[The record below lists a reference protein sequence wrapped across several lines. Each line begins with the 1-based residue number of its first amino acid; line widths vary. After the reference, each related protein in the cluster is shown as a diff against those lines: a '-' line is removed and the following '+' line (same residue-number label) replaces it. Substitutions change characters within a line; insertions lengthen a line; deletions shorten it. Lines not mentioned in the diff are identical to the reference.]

1 MHTCLRRP
9 DPRWPTCPCG
19 PAGAGWEV
27 RIPGPPSRRA
37 LGSRHKVHGLVGPG
51 ALSSSPNASPPPA
64 PLGLRPCTAAKAG
77 GMPSTRMAGSRGVQT
92 QGRAYPQPPALSGR
106 SGSTWGFGEPTPPP
120 LQVEGGSHK
129 APHPTLLPLY
139 TAQAASGPGAP
150 GLPTPG
156 STAGQN
162 KACSRNPGHTPRLGV
177 GEARAQRGLA
187 RGSEGQLAERVCRRG
202 QPTSHLP
209 TGHPLLWDR
218 SLNPFSLSSVCV
230 HPAVLL
236 RRYCPGL
243 PLPGP
248 EEDKGSWC

>member
-51 ALSSSPNASPPPA
+51 ALSSSPNASPPLA

-92 QGRAYPQPPALSGR
+92 QGRASPQHPALSGR